1 MMARHMSD
9 NDREVQLMA
18 AFQTFDLDRSGKI
31 SADELR
37 KVMHN
42 LGERLT
48 DDEIDDMIREADIDG
63 DGQINYQGKATSL
76 DTLIRSRSRSRT
88 VYVTLA
94 SACCVEFAHMMVSK

>member
-18 AFQTFDLDRSGKI
+18 AFQTFDLDHSGKI

-63 DGQINYQGKATSL
+63 DGQINYQGKAMSL
-76 DTLIRSRSRSRT
+76 DTLIRSTWVKVKYT
-88 VYVTLA
+88 VYAYT
-94 SACCVEFAHMMVSK
+94 S